1 MRRADSFEKILML
14 GKFEGGRRRGWERM
28 RWLDDITDS
37 MDMSLGKLWKLVKDR
52 EAWCAAVPG
61 VEKSRTRLSDWTELI
76 IGRKVERNTHENRHA
91 PVPVSFLELISVL
104 SRSHFVLASRWHQ
117 GLAEEYWGCKQ
128 DVLSASEL
136 VVPAIHRESLKSTT
150 SDSMVSLETGHGIS
164 CHFIIV
170 LMPRSLSLSLLT
182 MSHGLQDVLWPGA
195 EPRPPQWKHRI
206 LATRQPRSTHAKLSL
221 YLSLHYGS
229 LEITF

>member
-1 MRRADSFEKILML
+1 MASPTQWTWVWVNSGSWWRT
-14 GKFEGGRRRGWERM
+14 GR
-28 RWLDDITDS
+28 
-37 MDMSLGKLWKLVKDR
+37 
-52 EAWCAAVPG
+52 PG
-61 VEKSRTRLSDWTELI
+61 VLWFMGSQSRTRLSDWTELI

-117 GLAEEYWGCKQ
+117 GLAEEYWGCKR